1 VTDTVAIR
9 VDKRVVPAVLGE
21 PVAVAIAAS
30 GRVVLGRSIKY
41 HRPRGAACY
50 AGRCDGCLM
59 RVDGVANVTTCREPV
74 TDGMVVE
81 TQNVLGSAKNDLLSA
96 TDWFFPDGMNHHE
109 MFTALKPM
117 NEFMQKIARRIA
129 GIGKLPDRSVAAVPV
144 RDLTCEVLVIGA
156 GPAGLM
162 TAAACA
168 ERGLDVVVCEDEP
181 RAGGHLVIFP
191 GEVRDEEMGLARAAA
206 VAARLVARAR
216 DRGVRIML
224 STPVAAAYD
233 DVVLLAPRDGL
244 VRARPARIVAATGVH
259 EGAAAY
265 EGADRP
271 GVIGARAASVLLSY
285 GVLPGERVA
294 LVGDGAWTR
303 ALANELAL
311 TGAHVV
317 GPLAPPSVIGFRGG
331 TEVEAVEVTH
341 EGTRAQI
348 ECDAAVIETEP
359 SAAYELA
366 SQAGAGVIWRNGR
379 FSVDASP
386 EDGRTGTER
395 VRAVG
400 ECTGMSSLAAI
411 AAQAR
416 EAAIAL
422 AKELRRD

>member
-1 VTDTVAIR
+1 M
-9 VDKRVVPAVLGE
+9 DKRVVQAVVGE

-30 GRVVLGRSIKY
+30 GRLLLGRSIKY

-74 TDGMVVE
+74 QAGMIVE
-81 TQNVLGSAKNDLLSA
+81 TQNVLGSAKMDLLSA

-117 NEFMQKIARRIA
+117 NDVMQKIARRIA
-129 GIGKLPDRSVAAVPV
+129 GIGKLPDRAASAVAV
-144 RDLTCEVLVIGA
+144 RDVACEVLVIGA

-191 GEVRDEEMGLARAAA
+191 GDVRDEEMGLVRASVLAE
-206 VAARLVARAR
+206 RLDRRAR
-216 DRGVRIML
+216 ERGVRIML

-233 DVVLLAPRDGL
+233 DVVLLAARDGL
-244 VRARPARIVAATGVH
+244 VRVRPTRIVAATGVH
-259 EGAAAY
+259 EGAAAF

-271 GVIGARAASVLLSY
+271 GVIGSRAASVLLSY

-294 LVGDGAWTR
+294 LVGDGPWTR
-303 ALANELAL
+303 ALSDRLGEA
-311 TGAHVV
+311 GAHVV
-317 GPLAPPSVIGFRGG
+317 GPIAPADVLGFRGG
-331 TEVEAVEVTH
+331 PEVEAVEITH
-341 EGTRAQI
+341 DATRAQI
-348 ECDAAVIETEP
+348 ECDAVAIETEP

-379 FSVDASP
+379 FCVDASP
-386 EDGRTGTER
+386 DDGRTGSER

-400 ECTGMSSLAAI
+400 ECTGMSSLAAMASQSR
-411 AAQAR
+411 AAAV
-416 EAAIAL
+416 AI
-422 AKELRRD
+422 AKELGRG